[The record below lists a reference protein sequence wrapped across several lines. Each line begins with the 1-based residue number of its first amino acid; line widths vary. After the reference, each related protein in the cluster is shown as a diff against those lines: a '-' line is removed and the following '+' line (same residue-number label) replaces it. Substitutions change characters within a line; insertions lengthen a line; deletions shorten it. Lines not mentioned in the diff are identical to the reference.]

1 MPFDPTLP
9 ANGSLISSAELRT
22 QMNALNDAIL
32 TIIASGAITSVTVD
46 SVTTEPPGNA
56 AGASASLDS
65 SGVLRFSFAIPQGF
79 PGEVTQA
86 QLSNDLANT
95 SNFCIQQS
103 LNQSSNNSNAVT
115 TLDTPFVDPDVEAVR
130 GKLNELIL
138 ALRR

>member
-32 TIIASGAITSVTVD
+32 TIIASGAITGVMVD
-46 SVTTEPPGNA
+46 GVGTESPGSPA
-56 AGASASLDS
+56 WASATLDG
-65 SGVLRFSFAIPQGF
+65 SGILRFNFGIPQGF

-103 LNQSSNNSNAVT
+103 LNQSSNNSNAIT

-130 GKLNELIL
+130 QKLNELIL
-138 ALRR
+138 GLRR

>member
-1 MPFDPTLP
+1 MPFDPTIPQPGTLMD
-9 ANGSLISSAELRT
+9 ADQIRT
-22 QMNALNDAIL
+22 QLNALNDAIL
-32 TIIASGAITSVTVD
+32 TIIASGGITGVMVD
-46 SVTTEPPGNA
+46 GVGTESPGSSA
-56 AGASASLDS
+56 WASATLDG
-65 SGVLRFSFAIPQGF
+65 SGILRFNFGIPQGF

-130 GKLNELIL
+130 QKLNELIL